1 MKAKSK
7 ADRLSVRLVHME
19 ILLALALL
27 GVVFLTAAHS
37 DTVSARQQMAT
48 TIRYIREQCNRY
60 NRIELASETK
70 SLMRVMESVD
80 HIARQMAA
88 DGSLANIW
96 IPPRCWTRRFTPKSA
111 TPRALPART
120 GA

>member
-48 TIRYIREQCNRY
+48 RNNATATTA
-60 NRIELASETK
+60 LSWP
-70 SLMRVMESVD
+70 
-80 HIARQMAA
+80 AR
-88 DGSLANIW
+88 
-96 IPPRCWTRRFTPKSA
+96 
-111 TPRALPART
+111 PRA
-120 GA
+120 